1 MDFTLK
7 IYRKLLETLQAQ
19 GYEFLT
25 FEQYCML
32 ELRPQDESSVESPSE
47 NESSSIRALRQAQ
60 GPNEITEVANQS
72 GHFDRLSDREAQGPN
87 ETASPPHQITA
98 SPSTQALGPNEIT
111 EVSNQ
116 SGHFDRLSDRE
127 AQGPNGTD
135 SPHHRIT
142 ASPTKYIILRH
153 DVDLKAENS
162 VATAQIEHSLGI
174 KASYY
179 FRVVPDSNK
188 PNCIQAI
195 AMMGHEI
202 GYHYEDMSLCGGNP
216 EKAVAHFAE
225 KLAYFRTY
233 YPVKTIC
240 MHGAPT
246 SQYDSKDIWQFA
258 SYKKDFNLI
267 GEPYFD
273 VDFSDLFYLTDT
285 GRRWD
290 GYKVSVRDKIP
301 MYQDIWTANGW
312 VYKRTDDIIRACQS
326 GSLPSRIMITTHP
339 QRWTDSKAKGLQ
351 ETIVQNLKNTIKYAL
366 IKWRSK

>member
-1 MDFTLK
+1 MANFYYICVMDFSLR
-7 IYRKLLETLQAQ
+7 IYQQLLETLQAQ
-19 GYEFLT
+19 GYQFLT

-32 ELRPQDESSVESPSE
+32 GQRPQDEALNCVT
-47 NESSSIRALRQAQ
+47 LRQAQ
-60 GPNEITEVANQS
+60 
-72 GHFDRLSDREAQGPN
+72 
-87 ETASPPHQITA
+87 
-98 SPSTQALGPNEIT
+98 GPNEIT

-127 AQGPNGTD
+127 AQGPNE
-135 SPHHRIT
+135 IE
-142 ASPTKYIILRH
+142 SPTKYIILRH

-162 VATAQIEHSLGI
+162 VETAKIEHSLGI

-179 FRVVPDSNK
+179 FRVVPDSDK
-188 PNCIQAI
+188 PECIRAI
-195 AMMGHEI
+195 ADMGHEI
-202 GYHYEDMSLCGGNP
+202 GYHYEDMSLCGGEP

-246 SQYDSKDIWQFA
+246 SKYDSKDIWQFA
-258 SYKKDFNLI
+258 SYKNDFGLI

-301 MYQDIWTANGW
+301 TYQDIWTANNW
-312 VYKRTDDIIRACQS
+312 VYKHTDDIIRACKD
-326 GSLPSRIMITTHP
+326 GSLPPRIMITTHP
-339 QRWTDSKAKGLQ
+339 QRWTDNKAQQIKEML
-351 ETIVQNLKNTIKYAL
+351 VQNLKNTVKYWL
-366 IKWRSK
+366 IKLRK